1 MIEILAPAGD
11 LISLKSA
18 IASDTDAVYLG
29 LSAFNARIKAENF
42 TTENIKDTV
51 DYCHLFGVKV
61 YVTINIAVKE
71 SEKEELKKII
81 VACGQANVDAFIITD
96 MLALELAK
104 EFAPNVRLHAST
116 QFGVCNAEGAKFAE
130 SLGFSRVVL
139 SREAT
144 IEEIKKIKAE
154 TNLEIEYFVHGAL
167 CVAFSGKCLMSS
179 FINGGSG
186 NRGRCLQPCRLFY
199 TEKTTGKQGYLLST
213 SDLCLAENLKELAA
227 AGVSSFKIE
236 GRLRR
241 PEYVF
246 KTVSTYKK
254 IVKNGFI
261 AQKNDINA
269 LKSAYNRGNF
279 TKGYSFDDT
288 KNIMSEKVQG
298 NIGLLVGKVASV
310 DKQGYA
316 EISFFDKIS
325 EGQGYKLLDE
335 NGFEKSGGAF
345 PKAKNGK
352 YPIIGAKPGYEIR
365 KTSDSEFTFSEKKIP
380 VKVKYLI
387 DENGKFSA
395 TYEHKEFSYTVSAD
409 FEKAQNKPLDE
420 MTITDSLSKTGDTCF
435 VVEKVSGKILSD
447 VFAQRSVLN
456 SLRRDALDGL
466 KEEILKSYK
475 FAKNDE
481 KPRETIIKNRKNY
494 NNLIAIE
501 VQNEN
506 QLSRRIINEADA
518 IVFFPDEFSEKSVS
532 LFLSF
537 LGDKKDKAY
546 LKLTVNAR
554 ENDVDLYESII
565 KNTGIS
571 GIYATNPYGIYLAR
585 KYNLKLFSGYE
596 LNIYNEVDKNLLSDD
611 LFVASAELTEKELK
625 TFSTT
630 PFVFAYGYL
639 PLMNLSH
646 CASQLL
652 TGKTCKNCAY
662 KNGFTYAD
670 RKNYEFKILRN
681 KAANCY
687 FTLYNSKIHDISS
700 KVKSNSFNLYLNMLQ
715 LSRDEVDCVF
725 AAFKDNLSLTTRD
738 KTNGHFINGVL

>member
-96 MLALELAK
+96 MLALDLAK
-104 EFAPNVRLHAST
+104 EFAPKVRLHAST

-213 SDLCLAENLKELAA
+213 SDLCLAENLKELYN
-227 AGVSSFKIE
+227 AGISSFKIE

-254 IVKNGFI
+254 IVKNG
-261 AQKNDINA
+261 
-269 LKSAYNRGNF
+269 
-279 TKGYSFDDT
+279 
-288 KNIMSEKVQG
+288 
-298 NIGLLVGKVASV
+298 
-310 DKQGYA
+310 
-316 EISFFDKIS
+316 
-325 EGQGYKLLDE
+325 
-335 NGFEKSGGAF
+335 
-345 PKAKNGK
+345 
-352 YPIIGAKPGYEIR
+352 
-365 KTSDSEFTFSEKKIP
+365 
-380 VKVKYLI
+380 
-387 DENGKFSA
+387 KFSA
-395 TYEHKEFSYTVSAD
+395 TYEHKEFSYTVSSD

-420 MTITDSLSKTGDTCF
+420 VTITDSLSKTGDTCF
-435 VVEKVSGKILSD
+435 VVEKVSGEILSD

-466 KEEILKSYK
+466 KEEILKSYI

-494 NNLIAIE
+494 NNLIAVE

-532 LFLSF
+532 SFLSS

-554 ENDVDLYESII
+554 ENDVDLYERII

-596 LNIYNEVDKNLLSDD
+596 LNIFNDVDKNLLSND

-625 TFSTT
+625 TFSST

-646 CASQLL
+646 CVSQLL

-662 KNGFTYAD
+662 KNGFTYVD

-681 KAANCY
+681 RAANCY

-700 KVKSNSFNLYLNMLQ
+700 KVKPNSFNLYLNMLQ
-715 LSRDEVDCVF
+715 LSRDEADNVF